1 MKIITK
7 FLILWAVSVSILTI
21 IFRTSM
27 SYVITNELY
36 NLTWP
41 IAIIFAVSLFILGWF
56 LGKRHS
62 INIFTYGSGL
72 HFHITDYICFGIISE
87 LWIYFGLSA
96 NSEEQITHNV
106 LIFWGV
112 GLLAHILIFIMKR
125 KFNTIKGVDKLEIF
139 D

>member
-1 MKIITK
+1 
-7 FLILWAVSVSILTI
+7 
-21 IFRTSM
+21 M

-106 LIFWGV
+106 LIFWGI

>member
-7 FLILWAVSVSILTI
+7 FLIWWAVSVSILTI

-36 NLTWP
+36 NLAWP

-96 NSEEQITHNV
+96 NSEEQITHNL
-106 LIFWGV
+106 LIFWGI
-112 GLLAHILIFIMKR
+112 GLLAHILIFIIKR

>member
-36 NLTWP
+36 NLAWP

-106 LIFWGV
+106 LIFWGI